1 MYSKEYLESIKNKL
15 DSLNKAAGTI
25 PGSSKKDILD
35 PYLPDNDGFFMISQG
50 AKQYLEKNGKW
61 NPPQYQDPV
70 DNIESYDPSKET
82 IKRFQF
88 PSKK

>member
-15 DSLNKAAGTI
+15 DSLNKAAGNF
-25 PGSSKKDILD
+25 PNKKELLD
-35 PYLPDNDGFFMISQG
+35 PNLPEDDGFFMISHG

-61 NPPQYQDPV
+61 NPPVYEDPI
-70 DNIESYDPSKET
+70 DNIKSYNPAEET

-88 PSKK
+88 PNKK

>member
-1 MYSKEYLESIKNKL
+1 MYSKEYLEAIKNKL
-15 DSLNKAAGTI
+15 DSLNKASGFT
-25 PGSSKKDILD
+25 PNKKELLD
-35 PYLPDNDGFFMISQG
+35 PHLPDNDGFFMISQG

-61 NPPQYQDPV
+61 NPPQYQDPI

-88 PSKK
+88 PNKK